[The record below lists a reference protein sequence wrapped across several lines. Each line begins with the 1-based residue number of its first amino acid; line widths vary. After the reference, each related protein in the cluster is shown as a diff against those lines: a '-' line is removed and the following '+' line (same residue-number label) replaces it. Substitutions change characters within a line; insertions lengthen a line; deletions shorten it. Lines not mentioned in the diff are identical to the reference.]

1 MPCIDLANH
10 RSTGMTARVTCTPDG
25 VELISEYTLDPGDE
39 ISWCHDPDQS
49 TRSAGAMNLK
59 GCMRSAGAVNPKGC
73 MRSAGAVNPKGCMR
87 SAGAAAMAGAT
98 TLRPTIW
105 MYSSGTA
112 SLMRPL

>member
-73 MRSAGAVNPKGCMR
+73 MRSAGA
-87 SAGAAAMAGAT
+87 AAMAGAT